1 MCIFIIF
8 LYLYLLQKYE
18 NIHKGGD
25 KQIYKL
31 ICNIWKS
38 QAFNLGYKLMHKSEQ
53 KFITNIDYLL
63 SPKSILNK
71 RNVEKFSFL

>member
-1 MCIFIIF
+1 MYIYHFSLFVFIT
-8 LYLYLLQKYE
+8 KYE
-18 NIHKGGD
+18 NIHKSGD

-31 ICNIWKS
+31 IFNIWKS